1 MGKRACVLLV
11 EGFEEIE
18 AVTVVDVLRR
28 ADVQV
33 VTIGVDTRKVTG
45 SHGICINVDA
55 ALDDI
60 VAVGTT
66 FDCVVLPG
74 GMPGAARLRDSAK
87 VQAFVVAQHAA
98 GALAAAICAGPI
110 ALAHFGLLKGK
121 HATCFPGF
129 EDHLSAGGALIEH
142 DAVVRDDHVITS
154 RGVGTALA
162 FSLVLVDCLEGT
174 NVARTLATRMLVE
187 R

>member
-18 AVTVVDVLRR
+18 AVVVVDVLRR

-33 VTIGVDTRKVTG
+33 TVIGVETRKVTG
-45 SHGICINVDA
+45 SHGISINVDA
-55 ALDDI
+55 ALDD
-60 VAVGTT
+60 VTAVGTA

-74 GMPGAARLRDSAK
+74 GMPGAAKLRDSAK
-87 VQAFVVAQHAA
+87 VQEFVTSQHRA
-98 GALAAAICAGPI
+98 GAIAAAICAAPI
-110 ALAHFGLLKGK
+110 ALGKFGLLDGK
-121 HATCFPGF
+121 QATCFPGF
-129 EDHLSAGGALIEH
+129 EDQIGGAIPQT
-142 DAVVRDDHVITS
+142 DAVVVDGDVITS

-162 FSLVLVDCLEGT
+162 FSLVLVDRLAGT
-174 NVARTLATRMLVE
+174 DVARTLATRMLVE